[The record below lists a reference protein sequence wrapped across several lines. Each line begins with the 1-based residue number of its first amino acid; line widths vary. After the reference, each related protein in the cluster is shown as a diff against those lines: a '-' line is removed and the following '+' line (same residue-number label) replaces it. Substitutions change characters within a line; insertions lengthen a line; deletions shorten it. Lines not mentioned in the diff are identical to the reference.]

1 MNLILHNRNC
11 KLLEDEYIIEKDDY
25 VDSVQ
30 WAAIEELENLK
41 GVSVNVHVLNLMRLD
56 HENMQ

>member
-1 MNLILHNRNC
+1 
-11 KLLEDEYIIEKDDY
+11 LEDEYIIEKDDY